1 MLLTLLA
8 LAVLPAFPGAEGFG
22 ANTAGGRGG
31 RVIAVTSLADSGP
44 GTLRAATEAA
54 GPRIVVF
61 RVGGLID
68 LVKPLRITEPFVTI
82 AGQTAPG
89 DGICLR
95 GSELSIQTHDVVV
108 RHIRVR
114 PGDILGAEVDAVNIG
129 GESHDVIL
137 DHVSATWSVDES
149 LSPSG
154 AVRNITVQWCLIG
167 ESLRKSVHKKGEHGY
182 GSLVRAAGGVT
193 LHHNLWVKNTARNP
207 RLGDNYGKPP
217 FPLFDVRNNV
227 MYNWGGICSGMT
239 GDDLRANYVGN
250 YLKPGADSSG
260 RPPIVLTET
269 AQVRY
274 FLDGNV
280 VVGRPEQTRDKAAM
294 FAPGKG
300 RVELMA
306 APFDTAPVRT
316 TSAEAAYEEVL
327 AQVGALLPTRDS
339 VDHRIIEEVRTG
351 QGRIID
357 SQKEV
362 GGWPVYRNGVPLA
375 DSDGDGMPDAW
386 ESGRGL
392 NPKDPADGAKISA
405 SGYSNVETYLNSLTA
420 PVPPRLRR

>member
-22 ANTAGGRGG
+22 ANTPGGRGG
-31 RVIAVTSLADSGP
+31 RVIAVTSLADDGP
-44 GTLRAATEAA
+44 GTLRAAVEAA

-68 LVKPLRITEPFVTI
+68 LAKPLRITEPFLTI

-108 RHIRVR
+108 RHLRAR

-129 GESHDVIL
+129 GASHDVIL
-137 DHVSATWSVDES
+137 DHVSATWSVDEA

-154 AVRNITVQWCLIG
+154 AIHNITVQWCLIG

-182 GSLVRAAGGVT
+182 GSLVRASGGVT
-193 LHHNLWVKNTARNP
+193 LHHNLWVNNTARNP

-239 GDDLRANYVGN
+239 GDELRANYVGN
-250 YLKPGADSSG
+250 YLKPGPDSSSS
-260 RPPIVLTET
+260 PPIVLTET
-269 AQVRY
+269 AHVRY
-274 FLDGNV
+274 FVDGNV
-280 VVGRPEQTRDKAAM
+280 VEGRPEQTRDAAAM
-294 FAPGKG
+294 FSPGKG
-300 RVELMA
+300 VFTLVPA
-306 APFDTAPVRT
+306 AFATSPVHTTTAQI
-316 TSAEAAYEEVL
+316 AYAEVL
-327 AQVGALLPTRDS
+327 DHVGATLPSRDV
-339 VDHRIIEEVRTG
+339 VDRRIIEEARKG
-351 QGRIID
+351 QGHIID

-362 GGWPVYRNGVPLA
+362 GGWPVYHAGVPFA
-375 DSDGDGMPDAW
+375 DADGDGMPDAW
-386 ESGRGL
+386 ETAHGL
-392 NPKDPADGAKISA
+392 NPRDASDAAKLGAA
-405 SGYSNVETYLNSLTA
+405 GYSNVEVYLNSLTA
-420 PVPPRLRR
+420 PVPPQSRR